1 MPDKTRIHGKAADFV
16 HSLQEVH
23 QTVHANLEKAA
34 EKYKDFAD
42 RKRRHVEFDVGDYVW
57 AVLTKDR
64 FSAGEYNKLS
74 ARKIGPLEI
83 IEKINPNAYRLKLP
97 SHIRTADAFNV
108 RHPIPYTGDNSDDN
122 NSRVNS
128 IQPGEDDEV
137 ELVANRFLST

>member
-1 MPDKTRIHGKAADFV
+1 M
-16 HSLQEVH
+16 
-23 QTVHANLEKAA
+23 EKAA

-97 SHIRTADAFNV
+97 SHIRTADIFNV
-108 RHPIPYTGDNSDDN
+108 KHFLPYIGDDSDEE
-122 NSRVNS
+122 NSRANS
-128 IQPGEDDEV
+128 IDPGEDDAV
-137 ELVANRFLST
+137 EEIAHYYLEK